1 MPTDL
6 QMKNYASD
14 YSIETLFVGEKLF
27 AQFYLKDNFKNKEFT
42 LGDVESKFNSYFIP
56 KGLDFNYEVWK
67 GYIFSFIEAKPP
79 LIKRFFDETDNT
91 IKLILTD
98 EAFKA

>member
-6 QMKNYASD
+6 QMRNYADD
-14 YSIETLFVGEKLF
+14 YSIGTDFVHEKLF
-27 AQFYLKDNFKNKEFT
+27 IQFYLKDNFKNKEFT
-42 LGDVESKFNSYFIP
+42 LADVESKFNSYFIP
-56 KGLDFNYEVWK
+56 KGQDFNYEVWK
-67 GYIFSFIEAKPP
+67 GYIFSFIEAEPP

-91 IKLILTD
+91 LKLKLTD